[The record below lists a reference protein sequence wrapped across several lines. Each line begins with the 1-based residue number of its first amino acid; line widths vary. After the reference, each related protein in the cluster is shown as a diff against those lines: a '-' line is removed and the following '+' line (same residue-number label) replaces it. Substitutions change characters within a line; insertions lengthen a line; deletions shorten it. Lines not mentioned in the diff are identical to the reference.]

1 MTDGG
6 LAGLFWSYL
15 WTFIGFGFVMFS
27 LGEMASMFVRPAFR
41 GDFRSDSQRAGLP
54 SRAANTIGFR
64 SLPPRS
70 IRNP

>member
-27 LGEMASMFVRPAFR
+27 LGEMASMCVLDAFR
-41 GDFRSDSQRAGLP
+41 IVFL
-54 SRAANTIGFR
+54 
-64 SLPPRS
+64 L
-70 IRNP
+70 